1 MRREACV
8 LFASEELDISGK
20 LLPSTPPPFFSSDGF
35 GLTRGVVVLHSTL
48 SFAVFSSCLHTFPS

>member
-1 MRREACV
+1 VRREACV

-20 LLPSTPPPFFSSDGF
+20 LLPPPFFSSDGF

>member
-1 MRREACV
+1 VRREACV

-20 LLPSTPPPFFSSDGF
+20 LPPFFSSDGF